1 MLLFLLGRVSFFLL
15 LEDAENYQKGHPFHR
30 PQFPSLSPMLFS
42 LFIAT
47 GEFQEK
53 GLHSSLVLPFSCF
66 CHLKGNRR
74 REGKEKERG
83 EINGTQFLMGRAK
96 KRIEKRDEQR
106 RWRDKTRRKENGTL
120 LYLSSLPSLSLP
132 SFFSKQKNEKGR
144 T

>member
-1 MLLFLLGRVSFFLL
+1 MLLF
-15 LEDAENYQKGHPFHR
+15 
-30 PQFPSLSPMLFS
+30 PSWAGVLFS
-42 LFIAT
+42 SLKMQKTIKKDTRSIAHNSLPYLLCSFLYSLQQENSGKGPPFLSCSSFLVFLSFK
-47 GEFQEK
+47 GEQEK
-53 GLHSSLVLPFSCF
+53 
-66 CHLKGNRR
+66 R
-74 REGKEKERG
+74 REREGERRDKRNT
-83 EINGTQFLMGRAK
+83 ILMGRAK